1 MATTESD
8 SELININDDIPSGQ
22 QTRRHQII
30 PINFNLGNLEDDI
43 IDDTDSQVIDNCIGK
58 VDELLS
64 RRHYTATLT
73 RDLRRFKEDEL
84 PNYARIHKASFSP
97 QLSSTETEHYF
108 KGKVT
113 EFNKQIR
120 MEFRE
125 FMLKA
130 SNDYSEKIQ
139 SNCEQLWRE
148 ACANIKNGNNIPKL
162 NNKVQETKEK
172 LADEYRKTAS
182 KAMNKEDLGKNTKE
196 TDIEKI
202 KQELEVL
209 KRKTQ
214 REGESEIVKLKR
226 EMEELKNSMKINN
239 RSNRFNNNVYN
250 HRGAFRG
257 RRRQYDY

>member
-1 MATTESD
+1 MSLQSLRKNDRIIVKKADKNSSTVVLDKDLYIKMAMNQLNDNIHYETINESHTTEIS
-8 SELININDDIPSGQ
+8 P
-22 QTRRHQII
+22 
-30 PINFNLGNLEDDI
+30 LGNI

-84 PNYARIHKASFSP
+84 PNYARIHKASFCP

-108 KGKVT
+108 KGK
-113 EFNKQIR
+113 
-120 MEFRE
+120 
-125 FMLKA
+125 
-130 SNDYSEKIQ
+130 

-148 ACANIKNGNNIPKL
+148 ACAHIKNGNNIPKL

-172 LADEYRKTAS
+172 WTDEYRKTAS
-182 KAMNKEDLGKNTKE
+182 KAMNKENLGKNTKE
-196 TDIEKI
+196 TDIEKN

-214 REGESEIVKLKR
+214 REGESELVKLKR

-239 RSNRFNNNVYN
+239 RSNRFNNNVDN

>member
-8 SELININDDIPSGQ
+8 SELTNINDDIPSGQ
-22 QTRRHQII
+22 HTRQHQII

-108 KGKVT
+108 KGK
-113 EFNKQIR
+113 
-120 MEFRE
+120 
-125 FMLKA
+125 
-130 SNDYSEKIQ
+130 

-148 ACANIKNGNNIPKL
+148 ACANIKNGNNILKL
-162 NNKVQETKEK
+162 NNKIQETKEK
-172 LADEYRKTAS
+172 WADEYRKTAS

-226 EMEELKNSMKINN
+226 EMEELKNSMKVNN
-239 RSNRFNNNVYN
+239 RSNRFNNNIDN

-257 RRRQYDY
+257 RSRQYDY